1 MLGDRFDGLIS
12 SCMFGAGCDIND
24 EDMKNMLETRML
36 GDRFDGLI
44 SSCMFGAGCDILL
57 DPIRETIAKRA
68 MTIQKNVQV
77 VPAQLGNTAGV
88 IGASLLIKS

>member
-1 MLGDRFDGLIS
+1 MDADVHRLLRVVRGGGGVAD
-12 SCMFGAGCDIND
+12 AG
-24 EDMKNMLETRML
+24 
-36 GDRFDGLI
+36 
-44 SSCMFGAGCDILL
+44 DILL

-68 MTIQKNVQV
+68 MTIQREVEV

>member
-1 MLGDRFDGLIS
+1 MQNRFLELWVNIS
-12 SCMFGAGCDIND
+12 EWVSVVNLLNPEKIIIGGGVADAG
-24 EDMKNMLETRML
+24 
-36 GDRFDGLI
+36 
-44 SSCMFGAGCDILL
+44 DILL

-68 MTIQKNVQV
+68 MTIQREVEV

>member
-1 MLGDRFDGLIS
+1 LAAD
-12 SCMFGAGCDIND
+12 AG
-24 EDMKNMLETRML
+24 
-36 GDRFDGLI
+36 
-44 SSCMFGAGCDILL
+44 DILL

-68 MTIQKNVQV
+68 MTIQREVEV